1 VKIIGVTG
9 TTGAGKTTA
18 LGVLQ
23 EMGALVIDCDAVYHG
38 LLRTDKEMRRELEAR
53 FGDLGEGE
61 VDRKKLGKAVF
72 GNPEALS
79 DLSRI
84 THRYVRREVH
94 RLLAEH
100 RGKGGTFAA
109 VDAIALLESG
119 LGDDCDHTLAVTA
132 SSEVRAKRIMERE
145 NISYEYAMLR
155 INAQKPDEWFRQNC
169 DWTLEND
176 CPDADAFR
184 QKCREFLK
192 KHLGGTNMNERKEAL
207 FYERKN
213 GYDIVEDAVADAAA
227 EYCEAYKWYLDHA
240 MTEREAVKTTI
251 AMAEKEGFVSWDG
264 RTPLRS
270 GDRVYRSVHGKSL
283 ILAVVGKKP
292 MEEGM
297 NIAAAHVDS
306 PRLDVKSV
314 PLYEEGGLALF
325 KTHYYGGVRKYQWV
339 TLPLELR
346 GVVVKLTGEV
356 VDVNIGGDAGD
367 PTFMISDLLP
377 HLAADQRKKSLDDAI
392 TGESLNVILGSR
404 PVKGE
409 GSDRVRLGI
418 MEILHEKYGLV
429 EEDFLSAEL
438 EVIPSL
444 RARDVGLDR
453 SLIGAYGHDD
463 RVCAYAEVRALF
475 DLDVPEKTAV
485 CILADKE
492 EIGSAGATGMKSM
505 AFELFVGDLCENRDG
520 VLRHC
525 MANSFC
531 LSADVT
537 NAFDPTYPEVSD
549 KRNNA
554 ILNGGV
560 AIAKYTGARGKSGCN
575 DADAETMGKVRKAFH
590 DSGVVWQTAEMGK
603 VDQGGGGTVAAY
615 MAERY
620 IETVD
625 AGVPVIAMH
634 APYELVSKLDCYMT
648 YRACKAVYAMCE

>member
-1 VKIIGVTG
+1 MKIIGVTG

-23 EMGALVIDCDAVYHG
+23 EMGALVIDCDTVYHE
-38 LLRTDKEMRRELEAR
+38 LLRSDKDMRRELETR

-72 GNPEALS
+72 GNPEALQE
-79 DLSRI
+79 LSRI
-84 THRYVRREVH
+84 THSYVRKEVRSILDGH
-94 RLLAEH
+94 RNAG
-100 RGKGGTFAA
+100 GKLAA

-119 LGDDCDHTLAVTA
+119 LGEDCDHTLAVTA
-132 SSEVRAKRIMERE
+132 SAETRAKRIMMRE
-145 NISYEYAMLR
+145 NISYDYALLR
-155 INAQKPDEWFRQNC
+155 INAQKPDAWFRENC
-169 DWTLEND
+169 EWTLENHF
-176 CPDADAFR
+176 PDAEAFR
-184 QKCREFLK
+184 ECCREFLK
-192 KHLGGTNMNERKEAL
+192 NKLGGSTMKEQKDIL

-213 GYDIVEDAVADAAA
+213 GYDVVSDAVADAAMA
-227 EYCEAYKWYLDHA
+227 YCEDYKWYLDHA

-251 AMAEKEGFVSWDG
+251 AMAEKEGFVNWDG
-264 RTPLRS
+264 KTPLRS
-270 GDRVYRSVHGKSL
+270 GDRVYRSVHGKAL
-283 ILAVVGKKP
+283 MLAVVGKRP
-292 MEEGM
+292 LEDGV

-314 PLYEEGGLALF
+314 PLYEDGGLALF

-346 GVVVKLTGEV
+346 GVVVKLDGEI
-356 VDVNIGGDAGD
+356 VDVNIGADAGD
-367 PTFMISDLLP
+367 PTFVISDLLP
-377 HLAADQRKKSLDDAI
+377 HLAADQMKKTLGEAI

-409 GSDRVRLGI
+409 GSDRIRLGI
-418 MEILHEKYGLV
+418 MQILNEKYGIV

-438 EVIPSL
+438 EVVPSL

-463 RVCAYAEVRALF
+463 RVCAYAELKALF
-475 DLDVPEKTAV
+475 DLTVPEKTAV

-492 EIGSAGATGMKSM
+492 EIGSTGATGMKSM
-505 AFELFVGDLCENRDG
+505 AFELFLGDLCENSDG

-549 KRNNA
+549 RRNNA

-575 DADAETMGKVRKAFH
+575 DADAETMGKIRKAFH
-590 DSGVVWQTAEMGK
+590 NGNVVWQTAEMGK

-625 AGVPVIAMH
+625 AGVPVISMH

-648 YRACKAVYAMCE
+648 YLACKAIYGLCD

>member
-1 VKIIGVTG
+1 MKIIGVTG

-23 EMGALVIDCDAVYHG
+23 EFGALVIDCDAVYHE
-38 LLRTDKEMRRELEAR
+38 LLRTDKAMRRELEAR

-61 VDRKKLGKAVF
+61 VDRKKLGRAVF
-72 GNPEALS
+72 GNAEALR
-79 DLSRI
+79 DLSTI
-84 THRYVRREVH
+84 THRYVRSAVH
-94 RLLAEH
+94 KLLDEH
-100 RGKGGTFAA
+100 RAKGGKLAA

-119 LGDDCDHTLAVTA
+119 LGEDCDHTLAVTA
-132 SSEVRAKRIMERE
+132 PAEIRARRIMERE
-145 NISYEYAMLR
+145 NISLEYAMLR
-155 INAQKPDEWFRQNC
+155 INAQKPDEWFRENC
-169 DWTLEND
+169 EWTLHND
-176 CPDADAFR
+176 CSDAKAFR
-184 QKCREFLK
+184 AVCREFFQQR
-192 KHLGGTNMNERKEAL
+192 LGGITMKEQKEAL

-213 GYDIVEDAVADAAA
+213 GYDIVSDAIADAAA
-227 EYCEAYKWYLDHA
+227 AYCEDYKWYLDHA

-251 AMAEKEGFVSWDG
+251 ALAEKEGFVNWDG
-264 RTPLRS
+264 KTPLRS
-270 GDRVYRSVHGKSL
+270 GDRVYRSVHGKAL
-283 ILAVVGKKP
+283 MLAVVGKRP
-292 MEEGM
+292 LEDGV

-346 GVVVKLTGEV
+346 GVVVKLNGEA

-392 TGESLNVILGSR
+392 TGESLNVIVGSR

-409 GSDRVRLGI
+409 GSDRVRLGV
-418 MEILHEKYGLV
+418 MQILNGKYGIT

-463 RVCAYAEVRALF
+463 RVCAYAELKALF
-475 DLDVPEKTAV
+475 DLSVPEKTAV

-505 AFELFVGDLCENRDG
+505 AFELFLGDLCENKDG

-554 ILNGGV
+554 IVNGGV

-590 DSGVVWQTAEMGK
+590 ENGVVWQTAEMGK

-648 YRACKAVYAMCE
+648 YLACRAIYALAD